1 MAFHVARGLKRSAE
15 VACGYSKVLSEA
27 KFFKRGGKKRRSHA
41 ACKALKKLSEG
52 YHGDH
57 IEHLRAEIEDHHG
70 EIE

>member
-1 MAFHVARGLKRSAE
+1 MLRADQSVLPRSPADIRR
-15 VACGYSKVLSEA
+15 SLSEA
-27 KFFKRGGKKRRSHA
+27 KFFKRGAKKRRSHV
-41 ACKALKKLSEG
+41 ACKALKKLLEG